1 MAKKKITD
9 MIEEISRDFL
19 EQNGLELYNAEFVK
33 EGRDWFLRVYIDKTE
48 AAAEA
53 AKAAIAERAAREAA
67 SEAAQDA
74 DATNASAAAE
84 AAKTDAEASAPN
96 PEAAPSAAQADPD
109 AGAPLPTQYVST
121 DDCEKVSRFLSA
133 ELDRLD
139 PIEQNYY
146 LEVSS
151 PGMDRALLKEKD
163 FVRFAG
169 EIVDISLYKAVDGR
183 KAYQGRLIG
192 MEEDKIIIAD
202 EKDNRIEFP
211 REQVAKTR
219 LAVIF

>member
-1 MAKKKITD
+1 MLMAKRKIAD
-9 MIEEISRDFL
+9 IVEEISSEFL
-19 EQNGLELYNAEFVK
+19 AENGLELYNCEFVK

-48 AAAEA
+48 EAANA
-53 AKAAIAERAAREAA
+53 AKAAKAERESADS
-67 SEAAQDA
+67 SESSA
-74 DATNASAAAE
+74 DEDVSAAE
-84 AAKTDAEASAPN
+84 VLSE
-96 PEAAPSAAQADPD
+96 
-109 AGAPLPTQYVST
+109 YVST

-169 EIVDISLYKAVDGR
+169 EIVDVSLYKALDGR
-183 KAYQGRLIG
+183 KAYQGKLVG
-192 MEEDKIIIAD
+192 MEDGKIIITD
-202 EKDNRIEFP
+202 ENDKRIEFP
-211 REQVAKTR
+211 REQVAKTK

>member
-9 MIEEISRDFL
+9 IIEEISVDFL
-19 EQNGLELYNAEFVK
+19 AQNGLELYNSEFVK
-33 EGRDWFLRVYIDKTE
+33 EGRDWFLRVYIDKMQE
-48 AAAEA
+48 AQEAAKAEIAAASERAAEA
-53 AKAAIAERAAREAA
+53 AETE
-67 SEAAQDA
+67 ETETA
-74 DATNASAAAE
+74 DE
-84 AAKTDAEASAPN
+84 
-96 PEAAPSAAQADPD
+96 
-109 AGAPLPTQYVST
+109 APLLPAIYVST

-133 ELDRLD
+133 ELDRID

-151 PGMDRALLKEKD
+151 PGMDRALLKDKD

-183 KAYQGRLIG
+183 KAYQGRLVGI
-192 MEEDKIIIAD
+192 EDGKIILTD
-202 EKDNRIEFP
+202 EQDNRIEFP
-211 REQVAKTR
+211 REQVAKTK

>member
-19 EQNGLELYNAEFVK
+19 GQNGLELYNAEFVK

>member
-9 MIEEISRDFL
+9 IIEEISGEFL
-19 EQNGLELYNAEFVK
+19 AQNGLELYNCEFVK
-33 EGRDWFLRVYIDKTE
+33 EGRDWFLRVYIDKTAE

-53 AKAAIAERAAREAA
+53 MKAAETAVAA
-67 SEAAQDA
+67 
-74 DATNASAAAE
+74 
-84 AAKTDAEASAPN
+84 
-96 PEAAPSAAQADPD
+96 PEAET
-109 AGAPLPTQYVST
+109 GANAETSETAEETPALSPYVST

-163 FVRFAG
+163 FARFAG
-169 EIVDISLYKAVDGR
+169 EIVDISLYKALEG
-183 KAYQGRLIG
+183 KKTYQGRLVG
-192 MEEDKIIIAD
+192 MENEKIIITD
-202 EKDNRIEFP
+202 EKDNRIELP
-211 REQVAKTR
+211 REQVAKTK

>member
-9 MIEEISRDFL
+9 IIEEISGEFL
-19 EQNGLELYNAEFVK
+19 AQNGLELYNCEFVK
-33 EGRDWFLRVYIDKTE
+33 EGRDWFLRVYIDKTAE

-53 AKAAIAERAAREAA
+53 MKAVETAVAAPEAETGA
-67 SEAAQDA
+67 
-74 DATNASAAAE
+74 NAE
-84 AAKTDAEASAPN
+84 AVETAEEAPALS
-96 PEAAPSAAQADPD
+96 P
-109 AGAPLPTQYVST
+109 YVST

-151 PGMDRALLKEKD
+151 PGMDRALLKDKD
-163 FVRFAG
+163 FARFAG
-169 EIVDISLYKAVDGR
+169 EIVDVSLYKALDGQ
-183 KAYQGRLIG
+183 KAYQGRLVGI
-192 MEEDKIIIAD
+192 ENETIIIND
-202 EKDNRIEFP
+202 ENEKRIEFP
-211 REQVAKTR
+211 REQVAKTK